1 MKTRNEIEMD
11 FSRAVSQ
18 SQELETMSKELEEIA
33 TERLSDVLRLLSR
46 SWDGDNYELFS
57 DEVSNLVDEVLR
69 TADDLNK
76 VSKNIMSTANI
87 VYTAEKAALQ
97 LGM

>member
-1 MKTRNEIEMD
+1 MKSKSDIEMD

-18 SQELETMSKELEEIA
+18 SQELETMAKDLEEIA
-33 TERLSDVLRLLSR
+33 TERLSEVLRLLSR
-46 SWDGDNYELFS
+46 SWDGDNYELFA
-57 DEVSNLVDEVLR
+57 DGVRHLVDEVLR

-97 LGM
+97 IGL